1 MVKVTIELSKLQI
14 EMLINCI
21 DGAIDVKHMDEQG
34 EESAKEVIRQLSK
47 YL

>member
-14 EMLINCI
+14 EMFIHCI
-21 DGAIDVKHMDEQG
+21 DGAIDVKHMP
-34 EESAKEVIRQLSK
+34 EEDVEIVKEIRRQLSK